1 MLKDLHTANLQTL
14 YNNLT
19 NRNTTPIEQFNKWF
33 KEELSLTKVRIP
45 TACCLSSIGLDGY
58 PNARFVSL
66 KDVVE
71 DGFIITGTLTSRKGI
86 EIKNCNKAA
95 LTFWWTKT
103 ERQVRVQGNATDISG
118 QLADK
123 YFAERSRDS
132 QIVSLVSEQGQEI
145 DSFENLIK
153 KYETVEEDFSN
164 KPLQRPENWGG
175 YLIEPIRVEF
185 LEFKP
190 TRFHDR
196 KLYEL
201 VNGQWIVK
209 QIQP

>member
-1 MLKDLHTANLQTL
+1 MEM
-14 YNNLT
+14 
-19 NRNTTPIEQFNKWF
+19 TPIEHFNKWF
-33 KEELSLTKVRIP
+33 DEELNLTKVKIP
-45 TACCLSSIGLDGY
+45 TACCLSTIGIDGY

-71 DGFIITGTLTSRKGI
+71 NSFIITGPLNSRKGI
-86 EIKNCNKAA
+86 EINNTNKVA
-95 LTFWWTKT
+95 LTFWWAET
-103 ERQVRVQGNATDISG
+103 ERQVRIQGIASKITK

-123 YFAERSRDS
+123 YFAERNRDS
-132 QIVSLVSEQGQEI
+132 QIVSIVSMQGHEI
-145 DSFENLIK
+145 ENIETLTK
-153 KYETVEEDFSN
+153 KYENIELSFVN
-164 KPLQRPENWGG
+164 KPLKRPENWSG
-175 YLIEPIRVEF
+175 YLIEPIRIEF

-201 VNGQWIVK
+201 TNGKWTIK